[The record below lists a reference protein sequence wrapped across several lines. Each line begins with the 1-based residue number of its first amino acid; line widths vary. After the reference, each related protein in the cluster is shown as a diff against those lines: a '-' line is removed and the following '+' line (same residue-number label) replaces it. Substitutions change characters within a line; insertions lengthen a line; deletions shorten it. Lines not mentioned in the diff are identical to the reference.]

1 MLILRTPTPND
12 KPEILAA
19 YQNSSALHA
28 PWTSPPKDID
38 QYLAQ
43 EQRYFLCQ
51 GAAGPI
57 VGTFHISGIIR
68 GYFQSGYLGYEAF
81 APHHGQGHMRAGLAL
96 LLAEAFGPLNL
107 HRLEANIQPGNLAS
121 IHIVASLSTDTML
134 ENIYAN
140 LEASPYGDSMVAKG
154 GRVRVP
160 TGPGLGVEPDMQIV
174 EKYRQGSAGVVK

>member
-121 IHIVASLSTDTML
+121 IRLVAGGGFGKEGYSRHYLR
-134 ENIYAN
+134 I
-140 LEASPYGDSMVAKG
+140 G
-154 GRVRVP
+154 GREWMDHERWAIINQDWREDKP
-160 TGPGLGVEPDMQIV
+160 
-174 EKYRQGSAGVVK
+174 A

>member
-1 MLILRTPTPND
+1 MLILRRPTPDD
-12 KPEILAA
+12 KPEIVAA
-19 YQNSSALHA
+19 YQNSSQLHA

-43 EQRYFLCQ
+43 EQRYFVCL
-51 GAAGPI
+51 GSTGPTTGPI

-121 IHIVASLSTDTML
+121 IRLVAGGGFVKEGYSRHYLR
-134 ENIYAN
+134 I
-140 LEASPYGDSMVAKG
+140 G
-154 GRVRVP
+154 GREWMDHERWAIINQDWRED
-160 TGPGLGVEPDMQIV
+160 GV
-174 EKYRQGSAGVVK
+174 A